1 MPSIC
6 NYKFYPELM
15 LRTPAYSYKTYNN
28 QIHDILNDPYFRSAI
43 YLASKSLF
51 DVLEKKNFDHALLS
65 EREQISLR
73 MYFNRMCFRPTPFA
87 LFSAFSSISWES
99 ENREL
104 VLSNTRKVHVQLDNG
119 FLSELITK
127 GKPDITQKY
136 VLNKSLYKAG
146 NEYRYLRYGQ
156 NNENGKRDFWIDSI
170 ELTHEIKDVLSFCAK
185 YRTRTQLINFISELF
200 EEDVDECRSFLEE
213 LIEMQILLPELLPN
227 ITGEDYLDRTLNNQE
242 FGNTKILTQLNEIKN
257 MIIGL
262 NESHHALL
270 PENIIKTNREIRQ
283 LTNSEDS
290 NKSPMYVNTEML
302 CIKGG
307 LPQNLQTK
315 ILDGLFCIDKLSP
328 NQQQSNALSKFVS
341 AYKQKFDQRWIPL
354 MTALDPEIGVGYE
367 SLAENYYSSPL
378 IKNIQLSY
386 CNNTKQKIEWTSS
399 HALLLNKWNALQ
411 TANGDIPTIT
421 LDNADL
427 KNLSDQQT
435 NLHFPP
441 GISVIF
447 RKAGESVYIEQAGGA
462 TATALP
468 GRFTPLNSN
477 VRETV
482 QSIARIEATLNQDI
496 IFAEI
501 VHVCDPDLMN
511 IERRD
516 VVRQYEIPILT
527 ASTVPEKDQI
537 PLNDLWISVPGNEII
552 LWSRRLKKRII
563 PRLTSAFNYLRSD
576 LPVFRLLCDL
586 QYQGIKANFSFD
598 LSNFF
603 PGLAFYPRV
612 QYKGAIL
619 NLASWHIRQDSLNEI
634 SRNHNVEENLLAITK
649 FAKSMKWPR
658 YISLNRHD
666 HYIVIDSQNDE
677 DLVFL
682 TKILK
687 KEESVVIKEFP
698 FIEEGNQMVR
708 DSSHNPYISQF
719 ITSLYHE
726 QKIYDAIGPEFDQSI
741 AVRPI
746 ERKFLPGSIWSYF
759 KIYCHPLR
767 ANDLLLNHIIPL
779 CNRWV
784 TAGFVNQWFFIRY
797 NDPEFH
803 IRIRFDIDP
812 IHSGIIIKGLNNIL
826 TPLII
831 VGLVS
836 NLQTAV
842 YERELERYD
851 SGIIE
856 LIENSFCISSSLITT
871 FFKNTVRI
879 KDSYYL
885 YEMAYCSLDILLD
898 AFCYKEEDK
907 IKLFNHF
914 YINLRSEFHITEL
927 IEDQL
932 RRKFREIRQVTGI
945 LQSKPI
951 INKFNL
957 GIEISQFKFI
967 HEQIAELTSDWHS
980 DKERK
985 LVADLIHM
993 HLNRLFPEAS
1003 KKNELIV
1010 YYSLWRQY
1018 ESDQGRERKKLRHSL
1033 TTD

>member
-1 MPSIC
+1 
-6 NYKFYPELM
+6 M
-15 LRTPAYSYKTYNN
+15 LRTPAYSYKTYSN
-28 QIHDILNDPYFRSAI
+28 QIHDILNDPYYRSAI
-43 YLASKSLF
+43 YLASKSLY

-65 EREQISLR
+65 EKEQISLR

-87 LFSAFSSISWES
+87 LFSAFSSISWEP

-104 VLSNTRKVHVQLDNG
+104 VLSNIRKVHIQLDNE

-127 GKPDITQKY
+127 EKPGISQRY

-146 NEYRYLRYGQ
+146 DEYRYLRYGQ

-185 YRTRTQLINFISELF
+185 YHTKAQLINFISELF
-200 EEDVDECRSFLEE
+200 EEDIDECSCFLEE

-227 ITGEDYLDRTLNNQE
+227 ITGEDYLDRTLNYQE
-242 FGNTKILTQLNEIKN
+242 EGNTILPQLNEIKN
-257 MIIGL
+257 MITRL
-262 NESHHALL
+262 NDSHHLLL

-283 LTNSEDS
+283 MTDS
-290 NKSPMYVNTEML
+290 VENNKSPMYVNTEMI

-307 LPQNLQTK
+307 LSQDLQAK
-315 ILDGLFCIDKLSP
+315 ILEGLFCIDKLSP
-328 NQQQSNALSKFVS
+328 NPQQSNALSKFVS
-341 AYKQKFDQRWIPL
+341 AYKQKFDRRWIPL

-367 SLAENYYSSPL
+367 SLAENYHSSSL
-378 IKNIQLSY
+378 MKNIQLSY
-386 CNNTKQKIEWTSS
+386 CYNTEQKIEWTSS

-427 KNLSDQQT
+427 ENLSDHRT

-441 GISVIF
+441 GISVLF
-447 RKAGESVYIEQAGGA
+447 RKVGESVYIEQAGGV
-462 TATALP
+462 TATALL
-468 GRFTPLNSN
+468 GRFTPLNLN
-477 VRETV
+477 IRETV
-482 QSIARIEATLNQDI
+482 QSIAGIEVSSNPDI

-501 VHVCDPDLMN
+501 VHICDPDLMN

-527 ASTVPEKDQI
+527 ASTVPEKNQI

-552 LWSRRLKKRII
+552 LWSKRLKKRII

-586 QYQGIKANFSFD
+586 QCQGIKANFSFD

-603 PGLAFYPRV
+603 PDIAFYPRV
-612 QYKGAIL
+612 QYGRAIL
-619 NLASWHIRQDSLNEI
+619 SLASWHIRQDSLNEI

-649 FAKSMKWPR
+649 FAKSTKWPR

-666 HYIVIDSQNDE
+666 HYIVIDSQNDD
-677 DLVFL
+677 DLIFL

-687 KEESVVIKEFP
+687 KEDSAVIKEFP
-698 FIEEGNQMVR
+698 FIEEENQMVR

-719 ITSLYHE
+719 ITALYHE
-726 QKIYDAIGPEFDQSI
+726 QKIYDAIGPEFDRSV
-741 AVRPI
+741 AAKPV

-767 ANDLLLNHIIPL
+767 ANELLLNHIIPL

-826 TPLII
+826 APLIR
-831 VGLVS
+831 VGLIS
-836 NLQTAV
+836 NFQATV

-856 LIENSFCISSSLITT
+856 FIENSFCISSSLITT
-871 FFKNTVRI
+871 FFKNTLGI

-885 YEMAYCSLDILLD
+885 YEMAYCSLDVLLD

-907 IKLFNHF
+907 VKLFNHF
-914 YINLRSEFHITEL
+914 YMNLRSEFHITEL
-927 IEDQL
+927 MEDQL

-945 LQSKPI
+945 LQFNPI

-957 GIEISQFKFI
+957 GVEISRFEFI
-967 HEQIAELTSDWHS
+967 HKQIAKLTMDWPP

-985 LVADLIHM
+985 LIGDLIHM
-993 HLNRLFPEAS
+993 HINRLFPETS
-1003 KKNELIV
+1003 GKNELIV
-1010 YYSLWRQY
+1010 YYCLWRQY

-1033 TTD
+1033 TTN

>member
-1 MPSIC
+1 
-6 NYKFYPELM
+6 M
-15 LRTPAYSYKTYNN
+15 LRTPAYSYKTYSN
-28 QIHDILNDPYFRSAI
+28 QIHGILNDPYFISAI
-43 YLASKSLF
+43 YLASKSLY
-51 DVLEKKNFDHALLS
+51 DVLEKKNFDHVLLS
-65 EREQISLR
+65 EREQVSLR

-87 LFSAFSSISWES
+87 LFSAFSSISWEL

-104 VLSNTRKVHVQLDNG
+104 VLSNIRKVHVQLDNG

-127 GKPDITQKY
+127 EKPGISQKY

-185 YRTRTQLINFISELF
+185 YRTRPQLINFISELF
-200 EEDVDECRSFLEE
+200 EEDIDECSCFFEE
-213 LIEMQILLPELLPN
+213 LIEKQILLPELLPN
-227 ITGEDYLDRTLNNQE
+227 ITGEDYLDRIINSQE
-242 FGNTKILTQLNEIKN
+242 VGNANLPQLKEIKS

-262 NESHHALL
+262 NDSHHMLL
-270 PENIIKTNREIRQ
+270 PENIIETSCKIRQ
-283 LTNSEDS
+283 LTGSIEN
-290 NKSPMYVNTEML
+290 NKSKLYVNTEML
-302 CIKGG
+302 CVKGG
-307 LPQNLQTK
+307 LSRDLQAK
-315 ILDGLFCIDKLSP
+315 ILEGLFCIDKLLP
-328 NQQQSNALSKFVS
+328 NQQSNALSKFVS

-367 SLAENYYSSPL
+367 SLAENYHSSPL
-378 IKNIQLSY
+378 MKNIQLSY
-386 CNNTKQKIEWTSS
+386 CYNSEQKIEWTSS
-399 HALLLNKWNALQ
+399 HALLLNKWNTLQ

-427 KNLSDQQT
+427 KNLSDHRT

-441 GISVIF
+441 GISVLF
-447 RKAGESVYIEQAGGA
+447 RKVGESVYIEQAGGV
-462 TATALP
+462 TATALL
-468 GRFTPLNSN
+468 GRFTPLNLN
-477 VRETV
+477 IRETV
-482 QSIARIEATLNQDI
+482 RNIARIEESSNPDI

-501 VHVCDPDLMN
+501 VHICDPDLMN

-527 ASTVPEKDQI
+527 ASTLPEKNQI

-552 LWSRRLKKRII
+552 LWSRSLKKRII

-586 QYQGIKANFSFD
+586 QYQGIRANFSFD

-603 PGLAFYPRV
+603 PDLAFYPRV
-612 QYKGAIL
+612 QYGRAIL
-619 NLASWHIRQDSLNEI
+619 SLASWHIRQDSLNEI

-677 DLVFL
+677 DLIFL

-687 KEESVVIKEFP
+687 KEDSAVIKEFP

-708 DSSHNPYISQF
+708 DSSHDPYISQF
-719 ITSLYHE
+719 ITALYHE
-726 QKIYDAIGPEFDQSI
+726 QKIYEAIGPEFDQSI
-741 AVRPI
+741 AAKPV

-759 KIYCHPLR
+759 KIYCHPIR
-767 ANDLLLNHIIPL
+767 ANELLLNHIIPL

-797 NDPEFH
+797 NDPEYH
-803 IRIRFDIDP
+803 LRIRFNIDP
-812 IHSGIIIKGLNNIL
+812 IHSGIIIKGLNNSL
-826 TPLII
+826 TPLVRVGII
-831 VGLVS
+831 S
-836 NLQTAV
+836 NFQAAV

-856 LIENSFCISSSLITT
+856 FIESSFCISSCLITA
-871 FFKNTVRI
+871 FLKNMLDKVR
-879 KDSYYL
+879 DDYYL
-885 YEMAYCSLDILLD
+885 YEMAYCTLDVLLD
-898 AFCYKEEDK
+898 AFCYEEEDK

-914 YINLRSEFHITEL
+914 YMRIRSEFQLSER

-932 RRKFREIRQVTGI
+932 RRKFREIRQATGI

-951 INKFNL
+951 ISKFNL
-957 GIEISQFKFI
+957 GVEISQFKFI
-967 HEQIAELTSDWHS
+967 HEQIAKLTSNWPS

-985 LVADLIHM
+985 LISDLIHI
-993 HLNRLFPEAS
+993 HLNRLFSEAS
-1003 KKNELIV
+1003 RKNELIV
-1010 YYSLWRQY
+1010 YYCLWRQY
-1018 ESDQGRERKKLRHSL
+1018 ESDHGRERKKLWHSL
-1033 TTD
+1033 TSD